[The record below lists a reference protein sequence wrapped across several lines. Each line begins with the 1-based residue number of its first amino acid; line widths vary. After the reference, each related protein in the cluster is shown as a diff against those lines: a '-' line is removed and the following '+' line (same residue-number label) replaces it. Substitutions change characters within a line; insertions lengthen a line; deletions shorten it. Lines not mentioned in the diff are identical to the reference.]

1 MATTLNPAIPAGAQS
16 SRDRFVR
23 FAWGVLV
30 YNIFVVLWGAL
41 VRATGSGAG
50 CGNHWPL
57 CNGEVVPLAPAV
69 ETIIELTHRLTSGL
83 ALIGVVALC
92 VWGYRL
98 FEKGHRV
105 RRYAVLSVVFILV
118 EALLGAGLVLLE
130 YVDQN
135 KSIGRAFYLSAHL
148 ANTQVLLGVLALTA
162 WFARPDAPA
171 APRWTRW
178 SLLAGSLP
186 VVLIVGIS
194 GAIAALGDTLF
205 PATSLSEGI
214 RQEMSSTAHILLRL
228 RVFHPGLAI
237 LSAVYISFAALKV
250 IKARASEQA
259 TKLAWMS
266 WGLVVLQLVV
276 GAINVVLLAP
286 VWMQIVHL
294 LLADILWIALVLLV
308 VEGSARELQPASGI

>member
-1 MATTLNPAIPAGAQS
+1 MATTLNPAASAGTQP
-16 SRDRFVR
+16 RDRFVP

-57 CNGEVVPLAPAV
+57 CNGEVVPLAPAI
-69 ETIIELTHRLTSGL
+69 ETVIELTHRLTSGL
-83 ALIGVVALC
+83 ALVGVVVLC
-92 VWGYRL
+92 VWAFRL
-98 FEKGHRV
+98 FERGHRV
-105 RRYAVLSVVFILV
+105 RRYAVLSLVFILI

-162 WFARPDAPA
+162 WLARPDAPA
-171 APRWTRW
+171 APHWTRW

-186 VVLIVGIS
+186 VVLLVGIS

-228 RVFHPGLAI
+228 RVFHPALAI
-237 LSAVYISFAALKV
+237 FSAVYVSFAALKV
-250 IKARASEQA
+250 VKARVSEQA
-259 TKLAWMS
+259 VRLAWMC
-266 WGLVVLQLVV
+266 WGLVALQLIV

-286 VWMQIVHL
+286 VWMQLVHL
-294 LLADILWIALVLLV
+294 LLADVLWVALVLLV
-308 VEGSARELQPASGI
+308 VEGSARDLRSVSEI